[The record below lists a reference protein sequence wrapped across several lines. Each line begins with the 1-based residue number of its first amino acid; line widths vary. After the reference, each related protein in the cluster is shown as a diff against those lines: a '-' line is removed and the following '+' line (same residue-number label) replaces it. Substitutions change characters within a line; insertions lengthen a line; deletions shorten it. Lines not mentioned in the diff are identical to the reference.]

1 MLGTIIKKPEQAVI
15 LAGGM
20 GTRLR
25 PLTNTRPKPM
35 IEFNN
40 KPFLQYLIELLRE
53 QGFARILLLLGYL
66 PEVIIDYFE
75 DGKAFG
81 IDIDYSVTEV
91 SNETG
96 RRLKLASEK
105 IDDYFFLMYC
115 DNYWPMDFDRMWMH
129 FVKQRVIAQTTVYRN
144 SDNYTKSNVQ
154 FDNSKV
160 VCYDKSR
167 RGVGLNG
174 VDIGYCIFKKEVI
187 DLIPDENINFEGAV
201 YPLLTQRNQLAAYVT
216 DHRYYSVGS
225 HERLGITE
233 AFLKDKKAIILDRD
247 GVINRKPA
255 KADYVKTWDEFEW
268 LEGSREAIRLLK
280 ESGYQVIVITN
291 QAGIARGIMSEDDLE
306 DIHAKMNTDLLR
318 YNAQIDRFYY
328 CPHGWDDGCDCRKPK
343 PGMLYKAQQDYNLN
357 LTKTVFIGDDY
368 RDKEAGDAAGCRT
381 ILVSQGESLFET
393 VKDLLI

>member
-1 MLGTIIKKPEQAVI
+1 LGTIIKKPEQAVI

>member
-1 MLGTIIKKPEQAVI
+1 MDAVIKKPEQAVI

-20 GTRLR
+20 GTRLM

-35 IEFNN
+35 IEFNG

-129 FVKQRVIAQTTVYRN
+129 FVEQKVIAQTTVYRN
-144 SDNYTKSNVQ
+144 SDNYTKSNVL
-154 FDNSKV
+154 FDSSKV
-160 VCYDKSR
+160 VYYDKSR
-167 RGVGLNG
+167 RGAGLNG

-187 DLIPDENINFEGAV
+187 DLIPDENVNFEGAA

-291 QAGIARGIMSEDDLE
+291 QAGVARGAMSKDDLE
-306 DIHAKMNTDLLR
+306 DIHAKMNEDLLR
-318 YNAQIDRFYY
+318 YNAKIDRFYY

-343 PGMLYKAQQDYNLN
+343 PGMLYKAQKDFNFN
-357 LTKTVFIGDDY
+357 LTKTVFIGDDD

-381 ILVSQGESLFET
+381 ILVSQGESLLET

>member
-1 MLGTIIKKPEQAVI
+1 MGTIIKKPEQAVI